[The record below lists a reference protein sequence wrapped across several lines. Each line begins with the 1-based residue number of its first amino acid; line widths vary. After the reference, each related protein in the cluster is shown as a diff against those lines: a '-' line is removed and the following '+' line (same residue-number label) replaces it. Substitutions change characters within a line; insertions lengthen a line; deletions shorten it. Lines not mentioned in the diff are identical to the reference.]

1 MTIHVAISTYLTLI
15 SVYILLQVFHVGVSL
30 MVCPL
35 SRGLW
40 YRAEL
45 EHINIL
51 ELKAIQLE
59 IYTCCKNKD
68 FLHVSVVCDNVTAI
82 SYVNSMGAIRSQ
94 TCNNVASRIWDFCT
108 KNQLWV
114 SVAHIPGAINIVAD
128 KQSRVLEDGT
138 EWKFNLTFFHKIVQK
153 FGKPNIDLFSTRINK
168 QPDRFVLASMT
179 RGNGYQCLLSYL
191 E

>member
-1 MTIHVAISTYLTLI
+1 
-15 SVYILLQVFHVGVSL
+15 

-153 FGKPNIDLFSTRINK
+153 FGKPDKISSQLELISNQIDLSWHPWLEAMTINAFSLTWNSNY
-168 QPDRFVLASMT
+168 FCMF
-179 RGNGYQCLLSYL
+179 LLFSI
-191 E
+191 

>member
-1 MTIHVAISTYLTLI
+1 MALLLTDKKITIRLSVQVEAQIKWWINNIDNSCHLSTYLTLI
-15 SVYILLQVFHVGVSL
+15 SIYILLQVFHVGVSL

-40 YRAEL
+40 YKAEL

-51 ELKAIQLE
+51 GLKAIQLE

-108 KNQLWV
+108 KN
-114 SVAHIPGAINIVAD
+114 
-128 KQSRVLEDGT
+128 
-138 EWKFNLTFFHKIVQK
+138 
-153 FGKPNIDLFSTRINK
+153 
-168 QPDRFVLASMT
+168 
-179 RGNGYQCLLSYL
+179 
-191 E
+191 